1 MFGPALRGDYVS
13 DSDLDLL
20 AQSAPQTTLMDID
33 AIRLE
38 LKKLLGMEVDVLTPN
53 DLPANYVS
61 RFTARPGRRDSR
73 RPAAPCRH
81 MRHMRHMRHIIE
93 VIQNITTATRAWIC
107 RRLFFKGFDLCLTP
121 TLFVTTPI

>member
-1 MFGPALRGDYVS
+1 MFGPALRGDYVA

-20 AQSAPQTTLMDID
+20 AQSAPQTTLMNID

-73 RPAAPCRH
+73 ISAAPCRH
-81 MRHMRHMRHIIE
+81 LRHIIE
-93 VIQNITTATRAWIC
+93 VIQNITTATRA
-107 RRLFFKGFDLCLTP
+107 
-121 TLFVTTPI
+121 